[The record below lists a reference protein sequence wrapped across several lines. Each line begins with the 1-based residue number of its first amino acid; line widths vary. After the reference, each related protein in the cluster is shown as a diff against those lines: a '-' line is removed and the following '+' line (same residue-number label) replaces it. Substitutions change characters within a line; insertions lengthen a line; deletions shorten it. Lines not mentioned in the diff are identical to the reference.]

1 MYPMRNHDVWIYVR
15 CANSDPRIAFDR
27 LYDLIDEAAGHGF
40 LVRGTSFD
48 HCSGNTLKDRIGLRT
63 MLDAVENGRVEAVMV
78 RDLEQISRNSY
89 ILVGVIEIL
98 RQNDVYLITT
108 ECDLNAELINSGLE
122 RFVGDRFT
130 RASFGKPRF
139 DVRLPSDG
147 SILRCA
153 HERIQSMGVRPQRR
167 TEPARIG
174 RTACRCYARSR
185 PARLHHCQL
194 LHGAEIRHRILA
206 TGFVRH
212 MQCGCCGERL
222 YWRPK
227 TEQWFCRQCGMWT
240 KPIQEKE
247 LSDAITIKLEWIQ
260 RHSEVIRSPTTQR
273 NVQSVKAAKLAREIQ
288 TDLLETEPNADALI
302 AKILRRAEL
311 EYEFCSAGDADP
323 ATMQIRKACAEYDLT
338 DGFPYTF
345 YKEVV
350 SKVILYRDTHIEVR
364 LQNGQ
369 IV

>member
-1 MYPMRNHDVWIYVR
+1 MYLMRNHDVWIYVR

-48 HCSGNTLKDRIGLRT
+48 HCSGNTLKDRIGLRS
-63 MLDAVENGRVEAVMV
+63 MLDAVENGRIEAVMV

-139 DVRLPSDG
+139 DVRLPLDG

-153 HERIQSMGVRPQRR
+153 HERIQSLGVRPQCC

-174 RTACRCYARSR
+174 RTACGCHARSR
-185 PARLHHCQL
+185 QARLHHRQL
-194 LHGAEIRHRILA
+194 LHGAEVRHRILA
-206 TGFVRH
+206 TCFVRH
-212 MQCGCCGERL
+212 AYRCAAGS
-222 YWRPK
+222 
-227 TEQWFCRQCGMWT
+227 RQC
-240 KPIQEKE
+240 
-247 LSDAITIKLEWIQ
+247 
-260 RHSEVIRSPTTQR
+260 RHG
-273 NVQSVKAAKLAREIQ
+273 A
-288 TDLLETEPNADALI
+288 EP
-302 AKILRRAEL
+302 
-311 EYEFCSAGDADP
+311 
-323 ATMQIRKACAEYDLT
+323 
-338 DGFPYTF
+338 
-345 YKEVV
+345 
-350 SKVILYRDTHIEVR
+350 
-364 LQNGQ
+364 
-369 IV
+369 